1 MSSSHLLDSLDADG
15 DGDLD
20 FDDLRVSAYN
30 FWEGFTDFALR
41 DNVLEVAVGL
51 M

>member
-1 MSSSHLLDSLDADG
+1 MDSQATQLLDMDG

-20 FDDLRVSAYN
+20 FDDVRVSISKTWDS
-30 FWEGFTDFALR
+30 FMDFALR